1 MPTPR
6 GSRPSHV
13 RPRPPSTGR
22 PKPERA
28 RVPTPDAYRLK
39 GARGLDRRR
48 RGIPLPTRLLLA
60 SAVALLGV
68 VMFLTV
74 SGGLGAM
81 VGAIGSSF
89 SGFVDRIVST
99 PAPSAT
105 QTVLADAPVI
115 ASPTEPYTNRPSADL
130 EITIPQAYVGST
142 TARIRIYLTLE
153 GQAAAPVAEVPPG
166 STVHLIVPVTLTA
179 GRNDFSATLIDGAV
193 ESDSSPVVTFIL
205 DTEPPPIA
213 LTSPKDG
220 ATVNSETVTL
230 TGTSQPRTTLLARNE
245 ANGTSISGQAGTDGG
260 FALDLPLVA
269 GSNSIRITG
278 TDPAGNV
285 GELVLSVVRGSGTLT
300 AALTASAYQVRA
312 SSLPLSIQL
321 TVLVTNPDGQALAG
335 AAVTFNLTVPGIPPI
350 AKDVVT
356 GADGRATFTTTL
368 PVGVTPGAGLA
379 TVLVATTNFGN
390 TSAQK
395 AITVTP

>member
-1 MPTPR
+1 M
-6 GSRPSHV
+6 
-13 RPRPPSTGR
+13 
-22 PKPERA
+22 
-28 RVPTPDAYRLK
+28 
-39 GARGLDRRR
+39 
-48 RGIPLPTRLLLA
+48 
-60 SAVALLGV
+60 ALLGF

-74 SGGLGAM
+74 SGGLGAL

-105 QTVLADAPVI
+105 PIVLADAPVI

-205 DTEPPPIA
+205 DTEPPQIA

-260 FALDLPLVA
+260 FALDLPLAA

-335 AAVTFNLTVPGIPPI
+335 VAVTFNLTVPGIPPI
-350 AKDVVT
+350 AKGAVT
-356 GADGRATFTTTL
+356 GGDGRATFTTTL
-368 PVGVTPGAGLA
+368 PVGVASGAGLA
-379 TVLVATTNFGN
+379 TVLVATTGFGN

-395 AITVTP
+395 AITVIP